1 MKTMLHKSFNPA
13 KCKTAL
19 KLSVSRIKLLKN
31 KKEVQLRQL
40 KRDVAQL
47 LQSGQQQTA
56 MIRVDHVIRE
66 EKMMAA
72 FDLIEIYSELVV
84 ARLPMIE
91 AQKNCPIDLK
101 EAITSIIFASPRCAD
116 IPELL
121 DARKHFTAKYGKE
134 FAAAAIELRP
144 DCGVNRNLVEKL
156 SAKAPDVN
164 TKVKVLTAIA
174 TEHNVDW
181 EPPSLEEKEPEP
193 TAYMQHVRN
202 NEKASTIHMEPLSH
216 QASSQIEKNTQI
228 LPQFQDTART
238 ETSPSKTYF
247 SADGSGI
254 QAPTTGTSYTEGQ
267 PSGCESEVTGL
278 PPSLKRV
285 EDLSFPARQNW
296 NMKFKD
302 ATAAAQ
308 AAAESAE
315 RASMAARA
323 AAELSSRAK
332 ITNQNSS
339 GFSGSGRNGDEPV
352 QGGGYALHGEL
363 SNTRRKPSD
372 ENSFGESLQAKQADP
387 RHQDKITVSS
397 TSEVRLKKE
406 HSEMSSRKEHSE
418 LEESYNIGGRVDDER
433 SRANVRGSSDEFERP
448 SSPYH
453 LESEDEPAEN
463 PFYEEPIEVNHLR
476 GSSVAHSDASIEEY
490 ETFSNFHGPTFDEN
504 PDDTFQE
511 NVYKWDLEDREPTS
525 HSSFGYGVFQD
536 KDTSPSA
543 AFYREEHHVASDAWK
558 FRVDSSLA
566 PSFFVEHET
575 MHVEKEAETNVNT
588 GVVFDDSASE
598 DDDLGISLDQ
608 EHKVHASSSSS
619 TPPNRKWTTQLSPD
633 RSGSFEDLHGSETSD
648 TFNRSSID
656 SRLVDPKPASYYDS
670 DGPASDN
677 EEADKFQ
684 SQKTDTWTLSPDRRE
699 SSPAALRKTQDRTR
713 FSFMESLDSGVG
725 DLPASQQFPTDI
737 LETSNA
743 DDEHRSVYQ
752 PPLRSSANAS
762 RQSPPPM
769 NIYYEDETGSDEVS
783 ANLSLG
789 ALTGGLR
796 NKGYKLPPYRVGQST
811 DSSTSR
817 RETDASLGAI
827 LQSASSARKQFNL
840 NEGAG
845 VEKSSTDYLGTDS
858 DSTKVKL
865 AHKGSGDTS
874 EAYNITTDA
883 DMDEKSRLQ
892 PPVGYF
898 DSGDSSPE
906 EDFSKKT
913 VVTKGRLGVGI
924 SRRTRGSGPRST
936 SGGDSSSASYE
947 STPAAVP
954 ESKPSSSRPQV
965 TAALPVR
972 RTTTVSNGLSG
983 SPQVPRRTKEVKH
996 RGEPS
1001 SRRSLQDETLVPSV
1015 KEKQRTNTEDM
1026 KSGGGDSEIPSASTP
1041 SIVAPLRQDSGKK
1054 ATHVHPNL
1062 PDYDALAAHLQS
1074 LRTNRR

>member
-1 MKTMLHKSFNPA
+1 MKTMLHKSFKPA

-19 KLSVSRIKLLKN
+19 KLAVSRIKLMKN

-56 MIRVDHVIRE
+56 MIRVEHVIRE

-91 AQKNCPIDLK
+91 SQKNCPIDLK

-116 IPELL
+116 IPELR

-193 TAYMQHVRN
+193 PAYMQHVRN
-202 NEKASTIHMEPLSH
+202 NEKASTTHMEPLSH
-216 QASSQIEKNTQI
+216 QAASQIEKNTQI
-228 LPQFQDTART
+228 PPQFQDTARA
-238 ETSPSKTYF
+238 ETGPSKTYF
-247 SADGSGI
+247 SADNSGI
-254 QAPTTGTSYTEGQ
+254 QAPTA
-267 PSGCESEVTGL
+267 GCEAEVTGL
-278 PPSLKRV
+278 PPSSKRV
-285 EDLSFPARQNW
+285 EDLSYPARQNW
-296 NMKFKD
+296 NMEFKD

-323 AAELSSRAK
+323 AAQLSSRDK

-339 GFSGSGRNGDEPV
+339 GLAGFSGSGRNGDERV
-352 QGGGYALHGEL
+352 QGGGYALHDEL
-363 SNTRRKPSD
+363 SNTRGKPSD
-372 ENSFGESLQAKQADP
+372 ENSFGESSSLQVKQAGA
-387 RHQDKITVSS
+387 RHQDKITESS
-397 TSEVRLKKE
+397 TGEVGSRKE
-406 HSEMSSRKEHSE
+406 HSEVSSRKEHSE
-418 LEESYNIGGRVDDER
+418 MEEPYNIGGRVDDER
-433 SRANVRGSSDEFERP
+433 SRANVRGSGDEFERP

-453 LESEDEPAEN
+453 LESEDESAEN
-463 PFYEEPIEVNHLR
+463 SFYEEPIEVSHVH
-476 GSSVAHSDASIEEY
+476 GSADAHSDASIEEHD
-490 ETFSNFHGPTFDEN
+490 TFSNFHGPTFDEN
-504 PDDTFQE
+504 PDHALQE

-543 AFYREEHHVASDAWK
+543 AFYREENHVTSDPWK
-558 FRVDSSLA
+558 FRVDSSFA
-566 PSFFVEHET
+566 PSGFVEHET
-575 MHVEKEAETNVNT
+575 MHAEKEAETNVNT

-598 DDDLGISLDQ
+598 DDDLGIPLDQ

-619 TPPNRKWTTQLSPD
+619 TPPNRKWTTQLSPG
-633 RSGSFEDLHGSETSD
+633 RSGSFEDQHGSETRD
-648 TFNRSSID
+648 TFNRSSTD
-656 SRLVDPKPASYYDS
+656 SGLVDPKPASCYDS

-677 EEADKFQ
+677 EEAYKFQ
-684 SQKTDTWTLSPDRRE
+684 SQKTDTWTLSPDRGE
-699 SSPAALRKTQDRTR
+699 SSPAAPRKTQDRTR
-713 FSFMESLDSGVG
+713 FSFMESLYSEVG
-725 DLPASQQFPTDI
+725 DLPASQQSPTDI
-737 LETSNA
+737 LEKHSS
-743 DDEHRSVYQ
+743 DYEHRSVYQ

-762 RQSPPPM
+762 LQSPQPM
-769 NIYYEDETGSDEVS
+769 NIYEDENGSDEVS
-783 ANLSLG
+783 TVLSLG

-811 DSSTSR
+811 DSSTSG
-817 RETDASLGAI
+817 RETDASVGAI

-840 NEGAG
+840 NKGAG
-845 VEKSSTDYLGTDS
+845 VEKSRTDYFGTDS

-883 DMDEKSRLQ
+883 GMDEKSRRRA
-892 PPVGYF
+892 PVGYF
-898 DSGDSSPE
+898 DSGDSSSE
-906 EDFSKKT
+906 EDFSKKP

-924 SRRTRGSGPRST
+924 YSST
-936 SGGDSSSASYE
+936 SGRDSSSGSYE
-947 STPAAVP
+947 SSPAAVP
-954 ESKPSSSRPQV
+954 ESKPSSFRPQV

-972 RTTTVSNGLSG
+972 QTTTVSDGLSG

-996 RGEPS
+996 REEPS
-1001 SRRSLQDETLVPSV
+1001 SRKTLQDETFVPSV

-1026 KSGGGDSEIPSASTP
+1026 KSGGGDSEIPSVLTP
-1041 SIVAPLRQDSGKK
+1041 SLIAPSRQDSGEK
-1054 ATHVHPNL
+1054 ATHVHPKL

-1074 LRTNRR
+1074 LLTNHR